1 MTEDPEELALKIY
14 SALTEDWRK
23 AHQLTEWRE
32 ASEQWDLIA
41 AVLYRMAAWTRPKA
55 PDVLLLADIAADH
68 AETSARQD
76 ARATN

>member
-1 MTEDPEELALKIY
+1 MTEDPEELAHKLY
-14 SALTEDWRK
+14 TALAEDWRK

-32 ASEQWDLIA
+32 ASAQWDLIA

-68 AETSARQD
+68 AETSARQSVN
-76 ARATN
+76 AA